1 MTDKTAFEQW
11 WSHKCA
17 EHGIRDTDSLFKAIG
32 NEAWEAA
39 IDAALN
45 ECDNWIE
52 IIRGSCGYGLEDC
65 KEEIQKLRSE

>member
-17 EHGIRDTDSLFKAIG
+17 DHGIRDTDSLFKAIG

-39 IDAALN
+39 IDAAISVCREVTEWDDHCTSGAK
-45 ECDNWIE
+45 ECDT
-52 IIRGSCGYGLEDC
+52 L
-65 KEEIQKLRSE
+65 IQRAKR